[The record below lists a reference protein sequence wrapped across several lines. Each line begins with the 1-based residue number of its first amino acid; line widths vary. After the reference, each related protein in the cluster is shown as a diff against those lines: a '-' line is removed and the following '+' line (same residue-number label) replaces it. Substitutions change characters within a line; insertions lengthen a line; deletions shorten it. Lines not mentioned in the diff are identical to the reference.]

1 MNVPLSFI
9 EKRRMGNDAKAQALT
24 LIGDVYDRDAI
35 IVDDEVDTGGSI
47 AQAVNLVKDNGA
59 RNVYVI
65 FVHPVLSLNA
75 ADRLAAL
82 PVTEFIATD
91 TIPIPQEK
99 RALFGDRLR
108 ILSVA
113 PLLGEVIRRANE
125 GRSVGELFNE

>member
-1 MNVPLSFI
+1 
-9 EKRRMGNDAKAQALT
+9 
-24 LIGDVYDRDAI
+24 
-35 IVDDEVDTGGSI
+35 
-47 AQAVNLVKDNGA
+47 
-59 RNVYVI
+59 VYVI

-82 PVTEFIATD
+82 PVTEYIATD
-91 TIPIPQEK
+91 TIPISPEK
-99 RALFGDRLR
+99 RALFGERLR